1 MKVKEEGRNGKGVEE
16 ERRTEREWEEMEKED
31 VLTR

>member
-1 MKVKEEGRNGKGVEE
+1 MKERRNGKGVEE
-16 ERRTEREWEEMEKED
+16 ERRTEESGEEMEKED